1 MKNVLKENT
10 EKELANI
17 IPQDEQKYNE
27 YSLQQTDQFLIV
39 A

>member
-17 IPQDEQKYNE
+17 LLQDEQKYKNIDF
-27 YSLQQTDQFLIV
+27 SRQISSS
-39 A
+39 